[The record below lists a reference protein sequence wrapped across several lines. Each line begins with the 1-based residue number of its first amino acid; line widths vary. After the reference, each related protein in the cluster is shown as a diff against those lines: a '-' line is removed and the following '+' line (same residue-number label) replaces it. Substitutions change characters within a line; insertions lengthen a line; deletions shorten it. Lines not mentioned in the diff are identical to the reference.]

1 MQTININTRRKLSLE
16 DLQDWSGSD
25 SKQEVLAYLLSIL
38 NGEFSVE
45 DAKQEILDYV
55 E

>member
-1 MQTININTRRKLSLE
+1 MTIININSKRKLSLE

-25 SKQEVLAYLLSIL
+25 SKQDVLAYLLSIL

-45 DAKQEILDYV
+45 DAKQEILDSI
-55 E
+55 